1 MQKKYTQNKF
11 IINQEQKSITRLP
24 QKRESKIGKIKHSIH
39 HFVWQNKWSWN
50 LLENLF
56 YILGVFIWSQ
66 YYVHTIISFWKWSF
80 CSTGKDHSMWE
91 DLSLIISWTALE
103 IYNYGSHFSSSNYFL
118 QRLCVNT
125 LWSQP
130 QEKSLFDAASGFH
143 TTSRTKS
150 SCRESSYLQR
160 KFKPIK
166 LKNDMIIFSHCSS
179 IRLNLKK
186 WALSS
191 FAFQSF

>member
-1 MQKKYTQNKF
+1 VK
-11 IINQEQKSITRLP
+11 L
-24 QKRESKIGKIKHSIH
+24 ESPGELILY
-39 HFVWQNKWSWN
+39 VW
-50 LLENLF
+50 
-56 YILGVFIWSQ
+56 GVFIWSQ
-66 YYVHTIISFWKWSF
+66 YYFHTIISFWEWSF
-80 CSTGKDHSMWE
+80 CSTGKDHSIWE
-91 DLSLIISWTALE
+91 DLSLIISWTATG

-166 LKNDMIIFSHCSS
+166 LKNDIIIFSHCSS
-179 IRLNLKK
+179 IRSNIKQMGPLQFCLPVFLGIHRNPKQKDFFNLREGF
-186 WALSS
+186 LR
-191 FAFQSF
+191 